1 MFYFHHTLRTY
12 TLYSPLF
19 ALNSSLCVHVLAEK
33 VKIPAFAMHPILA
46 TFERKQHLAHHHSS
60 LLTLSNDLITSLQ
73 MSMYFKPSLSTG
85 EHVVGEL

>member
-1 MFYFHHTLRTY
+1 MYYLHRARSMNAP
-12 TLYSPLF
+12 SPSLF
-19 ALNSSLCVHVLAEK
+19 TRALVERAKILAF
-33 VKIPAFAMHPILA
+33 VVRPILA
-46 TFERKQHLAHHHSS
+46 SFERKQHLAQHHSS